1 MAGSYP
7 VRTSVNLQFN
17 GHTGDRVSAHRAT
30 PLRQVRERDLVG
42 ATRALFDERGMQDA
56 GVEEIAQAAGIAR
69 GLVYRH
75 FSSKEELYVLT
86 VTDYLDELA
95 GLLEAAVEGDD
106 EPGPRLERCTEAF
119 ARYCHR
125 YPAFLDSSQALM
137 RRPARELS
145 EIVSESV
152 WLRLGQSMARCLE
165 CVAMVLRAGADA
177 GVFEVEDPDYMA
189 NVLWTQALGV
199 MHLARSKVGVRQEAP
214 GVPALFKITAD
225 QTVESCV
232 KGALLLVGAKPIG

>member
-1 MAGSYP
+1 M
-7 VRTSVNLQFN
+7 
-17 GHTGDRVSAHRAT
+17 VSSERAT
-30 PLRQVRERDLVG
+30 PLRQVRERDLVA

-56 GVEEIAQAAGIAR
+56 QVEEIARAAGIAR

-86 VTDYLDELA
+86 VTHYLDEL
-95 GLLEAAVEGDD
+95 GELLEVAVAGRDPAAL
-106 EPGPRLERCTEAF
+106 RLERCTEAF

-165 CVAMVLRAGADA
+165 CVAGVLRAGVEE
-177 GVFEVEDPDYMA
+177 GEFEVEDPDYMA

-199 MHLARSKVGVRQEAP
+199 MHLARIRVGVRQAGP
-214 GVPALFKITAD
+214 GVPALFTITPE
-225 QTVESCV
+225 QTIDSCV
-232 KGALLLVGAKPIG
+232 RGALLLVGASRRTTA